1 MREVQFRNIISQ
13 DFVILFADTISNLDL
28 SKAIVNHFKKK
39 VELKSVVLTSVV
51 RDNSWDGKI
60 HVTSAETGEI
70 LQMDEDNGNKF
81 VLNQEKI
88 NLKKINVEFRRD
100 YAHCDIYICTVDVF
114 KSFKE
119 NYEYAVIFLLCLDYV
134 RLY

>member
-28 SKAIVNHFKKK
+28 GKAITSHFKKK
-39 VELKSVVLTSVV
+39 IDLKSVVLTTVL

-81 VLNQEKI
+81 TLNQERI
-88 NLKKINVEFRRD
+88 NLKKMNV
-100 YAHCDIYICTVDVF
+100 
-114 KSFKE
+114 
-119 NYEYAVIFLLCLDYV
+119 
-134 RLY
+134 